1 MSILANPFVQFIAAS
16 RRAII
21 LLSFFLLA
29 IGALMQAAYIFAPL
43 ESLPHRPFEED
54 TFFHLSVCRNL
65 AAGKGLTID
74 GETPTSGAQ
83 PGTLVYSLAYL
94 AAPDP
99 LSLEALRLVRAL
111 GFFGSLLSTL
121 AVFVCAFALLK
132 TDTVNRLPLALL
144 SCAIWTASYQ
154 AYRTNLNGYE
164 TVFAVSFL
172 LLSVAAYVW
181 RSAAAS
187 TYTYPV
193 RDIVVGISLALAVYA
208 RIDLGLWA
216 LCAAIGFLFLSPEP
230 LKRRLI
236 SVSIWALT
244 AVLATLPFW
253 YHNLTV
259 GGSLMPISGKASAFQ
274 MSFHGFWTSVGNCFL
289 RGFSSLGEVCFLS
302 LYLPYSLNG
311 NAVGLL
317 AALVGISLM
326 LWTLVFTNN
335 VRNYLAH
342 CIPKSI
348 AIPILAFALLL
359 FGYYV
364 FAHGSWWFMRRYI
377 HPERALF
384 FAISGVYVCSL
395 AYVVTRASSLQW
407 LRSRSVVILS
417 TIIAA
422 VSVGQF
428 AMTWG
433 DKTSNQM
440 YAAAEWINANIP
452 ASSKIGAF
460 QSGTLGYFCNN
471 VVNLD
476 GKNNALALQAMT
488 SGTGLEFIRD
498 QNIDIVVDWPS
509 QIAKYVD
516 FESFRKE
523 YEPIS
528 RVGAFEIYRR
538 K

>member
-1 MSILANPFVQFIAAS
+1 MSILTNPFVQFIAAS
-16 RRAII
+16 RRVMI

-83 PGTLVYSLAYL
+83 PGTLIYSLAYL

-132 TDTVNRLPLALL
+132 KDNCNRLPLALL
-144 SCAIWTASYQ
+144 SSALWTVSYQ
-154 AYRTNLNGYE
+154 AFRTNLNGYE
-164 TVFAVSFL
+164 TVFAASALLFSF
-172 LLSVAAYVW
+172 AAYVW
-181 RSAAAS
+181 TATATNRSWR
-187 TYTYPV
+187 
-193 RDIVVGISLALAVYA
+193 RDLIFGVSLALAVYA

-216 LCAAIGFLFLSPEP
+216 LCAALGYLLLSIRP
-230 LKRRLI
+230 LKQRLA
-236 SVSIWALT
+236 SIVTWGIT
-244 AVLATLPFW
+244 ATLLTLPFW
-253 YHNLTV
+253 YHNLVV
-259 GGSLMPISGKASAFQ
+259 GGSIMPISGKASAFQ

-302 LYLPYSLNG
+302 TYLPYSQNG
-311 NAVGLL
+311 SVVGLL

-326 LWTLVFTNN
+326 LWTLVFTKN
-335 VRNYLAH
+335 VRRYLAY
-342 CIPKSI
+342 CIPRGA
-348 AIPILAFALLL
+348 AIPILAFAFLL

-384 FAISGVYVCSL
+384 FAVSGVYVCSL
-395 AYVVTRASSLQW
+395 AYVVTRPSSLQW
-407 LRSRSVVILS
+407 LRNSSVVILG
-417 TIIAA
+417 IIFAA
-422 VSVGQF
+422 VSVVQF
-428 AMTWG
+428 AVTWG
-433 DKTSNQM
+433 DKASNQM
-440 YAAAEWINANIP
+440 YAVAEWANANIP
-452 ASSKIGAF
+452 SSSRIGAF
-460 QSGTLGYFCNN
+460 QSGTLGYFCAN

-476 GKNNALALQAMT
+476 GKNNPEALRAMIT
-488 SGTGLEFIRD
+488 GTGLEFIKD
-498 QNIDIVVDWPS
+498 QNIDFVVDWPS
-509 QIAKYVD
+509 QIAKYVN
-516 FESFRKE
+516 FERFCDE
-523 YEPIS
+523 FEPVAT
-528 RVGAFEIYRR
+528 VGASTIYKRR
-538 K
+538 

>member
-1 MSILANPFVQFIAAS
+1 MNILTNPFVQFIAAS
-16 RRAII
+16 RRAMI
-21 LLSFFLLA
+21 LLSFFFLA
-29 IGALMQAAYIFAPL
+29 VGTLMQAAYIFAPL
-43 ESLPHRPFEED
+43 QSLPHRPFEED

-99 LSLEALRLVRAL
+99 LSLETLRLVRAL

-121 AVFVCAFALLK
+121 AVFVCAFALLR
-132 TDTVNRLPLALL
+132 TDTANRLPLALF

-154 AYRTNLNGYE
+154 VYRTNLNGYE

-172 LLSVAAYVW
+172 LFSVAAYVW
-181 RSAAAS
+181 RFAAAGI
-187 TYTYPV
+187 YTYRA
-193 RDIVVGISLALAVYA
+193 RDIVVGVSLALAIYA

-230 LKRRLI
+230 LKRRMI
-236 SVSIWALT
+236 SVGVWALT
-244 AVLATLPFW
+244 AMLATLPFW

-274 MSFHGFWTSVGNCFL
+274 MSFHGFWTSVGNCLL
-289 RGFSSLGEVCFLS
+289 RGFNSLGEVCFLS
-302 LYLPYSLNG
+302 VYLPYSLNG
-311 NAVGLL
+311 SAVGLL
-317 AALVGISLM
+317 AAVLGVSLL
-326 LWTLVFTNN
+326 LWTLVFTKN
-335 VRNYLAH
+335 VRSYLVH
-342 CIPKSI
+342 CIPKGV
-348 AIPILAFALLL
+348 AIPILLFACLL

-384 FAISGVYVCSL
+384 FTISGVYVSSL
-395 AYVVTRASSLQW
+395 AYVFTRSSSLQW
-407 LRSRSVVILS
+407 LRSSSIVILC
-417 TIIAA
+417 IIMSA

-428 AMTWG
+428 AVTWG
-433 DKTSNQM
+433 DKASNQM
-440 YAAAEWINANIP
+440 YAVAEWINANIP
-452 ASSKIGAF
+452 ATSKIGAF
-460 QSGTLGYFCNN
+460 QSGTLGYFCND

-488 SGTGLEFIRD
+488 TGTGLEYIKD
-498 QNIDIVVDWPS
+498 HNINFVVDWPS

-523 YEPIS
+523 FEPIA